1 MASAWD
7 TSASSPCHPIATC
20 AAAARPG
27 RIRIATHRPMGD
39 PSRTVRPTG
48 RPAPVVASGMAV
60 DRSWRS
66 PEGRWI
72 VDQVVD
78 EPGVEYRLWDEGVLA
93 AEVASPEDL
102 HRLLALVNLDPNKL
116 HRINGDPWCE

>member
-1 MASAWD
+1 
-7 TSASSPCHPIATC
+7 
-20 AAAARPG
+20 
-27 RIRIATHRPMGD
+27 
-39 PSRTVRPTG
+39 
-48 RPAPVVASGMAV
+48 MAV

-93 AEVASPEDL
+93 AEVAAPEEL
-102 HRLLALVNLDPNKL
+102 EKLLALVDVDPRKL
-116 HRINGDPWCE
+116 RPITGGPWTE

>member
-1 MASAWD
+1 
-7 TSASSPCHPIATC
+7 
-20 AAAARPG
+20 
-27 RIRIATHRPMGD
+27 
-39 PSRTVRPTG
+39 
-48 RPAPVVASGMAV
+48 MAV

-102 HRLLALVNLDPNKL
+102 HRLLALVNVDPSKL

>member
-1 MASAWD
+1 
-7 TSASSPCHPIATC
+7 
-20 AAAARPG
+20 
-27 RIRIATHRPMGD
+27 
-39 PSRTVRPTG
+39 
-48 RPAPVVASGMAV
+48 
-60 DRSWRS
+60 
-66 PEGRWI
+66 

-102 HRLLALVNLDPNKL
+102 HRLLALVNVDPNKL